1 MIKLKFNINIKD
13 CSFMFSTCK
22 NIIDVDLS
30 SFEHKNITNLN
41 YMFGHCISLKS
52 IKDINNWDT

>member
-1 MIKLKFNINIKD
+1 
-13 CSFMFSTCK
+13 MFSTCK